1 MKKVGFLVAFVTFSF
16 ISNCLFAQITNNL
29 NLGSIHGNFES
40 TNQYYNIDT
49 IIGAPIVDEKLLSNN
64 FMNVIFNKGNFTA
77 GVRLEGYLNVLQG
90 FDPNYKGFGIPYR
103 YVGYTLDG
111 LDVTVG
117 NFYEQFGSGMIL
129 RSYEE
134 RALGIDNAFEGAR
147 LKYSPAKGLYL
158 KGLIGR
164 QRLFFTTSPG
174 IVRGIDG
181 ELVLNEISAML
192 DTAKTRITIGGSFV
206 SKYQEDKDPVYNLP
220 ENVASFAG
228 RFNIARN
235 GLSLMGEYVYKMNDP
250 SADNYFIYKPGQ
262 ALFLTLAY
270 SQKGIGSSFT
280 LKSIDNMSFRSDRTQ
295 SLTNLMINY
304 LPATTRQHTYNLAA
318 TLYPYN
324 TQPTGEVGL
333 QWDLIGK
340 LKKKTWYGGKYGT
353 LIALNYSLAHG
364 LDTTQY
370 NQISDPDS
378 TRMAYTTN
386 YFALGEQKYFQDINI
401 EITRKIN
408 KKLKIKASYINL
420 FYNMEIVQG
429 LGGRD
434 NIKANIAVLD
444 VLYKI
449 KPKHAIRVEAQGLWT
464 EQDQGDWATGV
475 IEYTF
480 SPHWFIAI
488 MDQYNYGNSD
498 VSYRLHYPIASL
510 GFNKSGNR
518 FMMSYG
524 RQRAGIFCVGGV
536 CRNVPA
542 SNGFTLSI
550 TSSF

>member
-1 MKKVGFLVAFVTFSF
+1 MKKVAFLVAFVTFSF
-16 ISNCLFAQITNNL
+16 ISNCLIAQITNNL

-49 IIGAPIVDEKLLSNN
+49 VIGAPIVDEKLLSNN

-77 GVRLEGYLNVLQG
+77 GARLEGYLNVLQG

-103 YVGYTLDG
+103 YVGYTMDG

-147 LKYSPAKGLYL
+147 LKYSPLKGLYL

-181 ELVLNEISAML
+181 ELVLNELSTML

-228 RFNIARN
+228 RFNISRS

-370 NQISDPDS
+370 EQISDPDS
-378 TRMAYTTN
+378 SRMAYTTN

-408 KKLKIKASYINL
+408 KKLKIKAAYINL

-429 LGGRD
+429 LGGRE

-480 SPHWFIAI
+480 SPHWFIAF
-488 MDQYNYGNSD
+488 MDQFNYGNAD
-498 VSYRLHYPIASL
+498 ANYRLHYPIASL